1 MPSSEHPLSLPAD
14 ILSVSIDPASL
25 HFSTSKDEGIK
36 AFRGVIGQQGARD
49 AIAFGIA
56 MARPGYNIFVCGEP
70 GIGRLSLARQYLEVA
85 AKAEETPPDWLYL
98 NNFSEPREPI
108 ALSLPPGKGKE
119 FLAKME
125 NLVDSLFA
133 SLPASFENPAFQRGK
148 AQIEREFTERY
159 NHAIGQVESR
169 AYEQSIALF
178 RDGETISFTPMVDGK
193 TVNEEEFAAFSELEK
208 EAFNRQSLTLQE
220 YLTEMLAEL
229 PQWRRETRD
238 RLRQLYQTTIDQ
250 AIGPL
255 LTNLSNEFAEQQ
267 GVPDYLESMRMD
279 ILAKFCEQPAEE
291 QPAEPSDHPPRTQWR
306 ERFTPRLMVSHQQTD
321 GAPVVF
327 ENNPTYQNLF
337 GKVDYLVEQGLMNT
351 HHRLICPG
359 ALHQSNGGYLVLEAD
374 KLMGEPHV
382 WPAFKRAMKNRLISI
397 DPPSTDSF
405 SPAAPSLSP
414 QPIPMNV
421 KVVLIGD
428 RDLYYLLQEVDDE
441 FNELF
446 RVVADFDDHLPR
458 NEETLAQLVGLVKD
472 YTETSGFAAF
482 TAGVAAQIIEY
493 SGRLAEH
500 QKRLSARIGD
510 IFELMAE
517 SDLIR
522 RQEGSALIE
531 EKHITAVLDNKN
543 RRLGRISRRL
553 LEEMLDGTILIG
565 TEGEAV
571 GRVNGLTV
579 LELGGSRFGMPA
591 RFTSTVSPGR
601 RGVVDIEREVQLGQA
616 IHSKGVMIL
625 SGYLAHEYAQDFPL
639 AISATIALEQ
649 SYGYVDGDSA
659 ALAELLALISAL
671 TGVPV
676 RQGLAVTGSIN
687 QYGEVQAVGG
697 VNEKIEG
704 FFKLCNARALTGDQG
719 VVIPLS
725 NVANLMLD
733 SSVINAVRQ
742 GLFSIYAVATVKQAL
757 SLLTGRPTDEVN
769 RLAVERLRE
778 MAKWFRRE

>member
-1 MPSSEHPLSLPAD
+1 MTSSEQPSPLPLD
-14 ILSVSIDPASL
+14 RLSVRIDPASMP
-25 HFSTSKDEGIK
+25 FSTSAEESVK

-70 GIGRLSLARQYLEVA
+70 GTGRLSLARQYLEDS
-85 AKAEETPPDWLYL
+85 AKPEETPPDWLYL
-98 NNFSEPREPI
+98 NNFGEPREPV
-108 ALSLPPGKGKE
+108 ALSLPTGKGKE
-119 FLAKME
+119 FLAIME

-133 SLPASFENPAFQRGK
+133 SIPASFENPAFQRVK
-148 AQIEREFTERY
+148 AQIERQFTERY
-159 NHAIGQVESR
+159 NQAIGRVESQ
-169 AYEQSIALF
+169 ACEQNIALF
-178 RDGETISFTPMVDGK
+178 RDGDTISFIPMLEGK
-193 TVNEEEFAAFSELEK
+193 AVNEEEFAAFAEADK
-208 EAFNRQSLTLQE
+208 EAFNRQSLSLQD
-220 YLTEMLAEL
+220 YLAEVLAEL

-238 RLRQLYQTTIDQ
+238 RLRQLNQSTIDQ

-255 LTNLSNEFAEQQ
+255 LSKLNREFVGLA
-267 GVPDYLESMRMD
+267 GVPEYLEAMRLD
-279 ILAKFCEQPAEE
+279 IIVKLSEQTTEE
-291 QPAEPSDHPPRTQWR
+291 TQTEPSEHPPRNQWR
-306 ERFTPRLMVSHQQTD
+306 ERYAPRLMVTHPVGA

-327 ENNPTYQNLF
+327 EANPTYQNLF
-337 GKVDYLVEQGLMNT
+337 GKVEYRVEQGLLNT

-359 ALHQSNGGYLVLEAD
+359 ALHQANGGYLMLEAD
-374 KLMGEPHV
+374 KLAGEPHV
-382 WPAFKRAMKNRLISI
+382 WPAVVRALKNRLITI
-397 DPPSTDSF
+397 DPPSIDPA
-405 SPAAPSLSP
+405 SPVAPSLNP
-414 QPIPMNV
+414 QPIPLNL
-421 KVVLIGD
+421 KIVLVGD
-428 RDLYYLLQEVDDE
+428 RDMYYLLQEMDE
-441 FNELF
+441 DFNELF
-446 RVVADFDDHLPR
+446 RVVADFDDYLPR
-458 NEETLAQLVGLVKD
+458 NADTVAQLIGLVKD
-472 YTETSGFAAF
+472 YAESSGFAPF
-482 TAGVAAQIIEY
+482 TAGAASRLIEC

-500 QKRLSARIGD
+500 QQRLSAHIGD

-522 RQEGSALIE
+522 RQEGATLIE
-531 EKHITAVLDNKN
+531 EKHIVAVLDNKD

-601 RGVVDIEREVQLGQA
+601 RGVVDIEREVELGQA

-625 SGYLAHEYAQDFPL
+625 SGYLAHEYARDFPL

-687 QYGEVQAVGG
+687 QHGEVQAVGG

-704 FFKLCNARALTGDQG
+704 FFKLCHARTLTGGQG
-719 VVIPLS
+719 VVIPLA
-725 NVANLMLD
+725 NVTHLMLD
-733 SSVINAVRQ
+733 SAVLEAVRN
-742 GLFSIYAVATVKQAL
+742 GLFSIYAVATVEQAL

-769 RLAVERLRE
+769 RLAVDRLQE
-778 MAKWFRRE
+778 MAKWFQRE